1 MRISDTD
8 INRILDAANIV
19 DVIKSYVTLRKS
31 GSNFFGC
38 CPFHDEATASMCVS
52 PAKRIYKCFG
62 CGEHGNVIWFVHKI
76 EGISYPESA
85 MMLAKQYH
93 IDIKVEEKTPEEVA
107 RDREREEVMI
117 VLGAAQKWL
126 EEHVGNEVDRF
137 FT

>member
-62 CGEHGNVIWFVHKI
+62 CGEGGDAIHFIEKVENKTFIEAVKTLAQRANVEI
-76 EGISYPESA
+76 EQEQESA
-85 MMLAKQYH
+85 EAKQKRLH
-93 IDIKVEEKTPEEVA
+93 KEALWIA
-107 RDREREEVMI
+107 
-117 VLGAAQKWL
+117 
-126 EEHVGNEVDRF
+126 N
-137 FT
+137 